1 MPHWCLSFIRIRK
14 ALVMKIVMG
23 CDHAGL
29 NLKEEV
35 KKHLADQGH
44 EIDDKGVHTP
54 ESTDYPDWAA
64 QVAKAVAAGE
74 ADFGVLVCGSGI
86 GMSITANRFKGV
98 RAVLAPTM
106 EHAKLGRQHNNGNV
120 LCMGERLTP
129 WTRPWPSP
137 IPSCPPN
144 SRAGA
149 TSAGS
154 KR

>member
-1 MPHWCLSFIRIRK
+1 
-14 ALVMKIVMG
+14 MKIVMG

-129 WTRPWPSP
+129 LDEALAITDTFLSTEFEGGRHERRVQK
-137 IPSCPPN
+137 IDTL
-144 SRAGA
+144 AE
-149 TSAGS
+149 
-154 KR
+154 